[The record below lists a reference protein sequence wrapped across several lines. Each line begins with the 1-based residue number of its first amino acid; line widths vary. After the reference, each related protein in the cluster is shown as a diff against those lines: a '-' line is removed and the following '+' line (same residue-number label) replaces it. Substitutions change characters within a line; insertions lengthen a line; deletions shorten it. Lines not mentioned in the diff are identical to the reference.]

1 MNPLNSAVMKEARMK
16 EELQKDNDALRARIQ
31 LLEEGQTK
39 DLTMM
44 VGHRL
49 EEGVSSQ
56 EVQNLQEQL
65 KSSDLKNQR
74 IMEMFKKTSKVRTL
88 VFLIRSKFLGFI
100 F

>member
-1 MNPLNSAVMKEARMK
+1 MNPLSAAVEKEERQK
-16 EELQKDNDALRARIQ
+16 EELQKENEALRARVN

-44 VGHRL
+44 VGHRI

-56 EVQNLQEQL
+56 EVVELKEQL

-74 IMEMFKKTSKVRTL
+74 IMEMFKKTSKVRYRKL
-88 VFLIRSKFLGFI
+88 
-100 F
+100 

>member
-1 MNPLNSAVMKEARMK
+1 MK

-74 IMEMFKKTSKVRTL
+74 IMEMFKKTSKVRTF
-88 VFLIRSKFLGFI
+88 VYSIHSDFLGFI

>member
-100 F
+100 L